1 MTNIEE
7 MREFFKGDK
16 DYMDAIDKV
25 EEYTKD
31 PDFIGYYDEAKQI
44 QRDMND
50 VKNQGYEQG
59 HEDGLSQGINQTKLE
74 LAKKMLV
81 KGMPINEVAEITEL
95 SISEI
100 EKL

>member
-50 VKNQGYEQG
+50 IKNQGYEQG
-59 HEDGLSQGINQTKLE
+59 HEDGIKKTKLE
-74 LAKKMLV
+74 LAKKMLA
-81 KGMPINEVAEITEL
+81 KGMTINEVAEITGL

>member
-50 VKNQGYEQG
+50 IKNQGYEA
-59 HEDGLSQGINQTKLE
+59 GIEKTKLE
-74 LAKKMLV
+74 LAKKMLA
-81 KGMPINEVAEITEL
+81 KGMTINEVAEITGL